1 MSTAI
6 VTPTESTVASSA
18 AAVSQAPSSASPSTS
33 AENNTAASPAAQ
45 PTGTGTSSTPGSA
58 AASPSAP
65 PAESA
70 NVRQLREQYE
80 ATKKQLDSYT
90 GLGKAEELQRLHTQY
105 QAQQKEALTLGTDPA
120 LNYTSESIQAA
131 FEKDPI
137 GTLALLRQEHQKIQA
152 ANGKADLS
160 DPKALNDLIQRQLA
174 EKTKPYDTFLDKQMT
189 EAAEGKMRNH
199 FDTVF
204 KSAFPDAD
212 FPPEAKQGLFDLTD
226 LLMGYDKPALQ
237 RLKFEGKTAD
247 VDRYFDQ
254 AKGMFL
260 NAVNSYTAWQTK
272 KAGPV
277 KANGTPNVPGTPTT
291 PAAFT
296 PGRSRLDQM
305 IDDPSLINQ
314 RYKD

>member
-1 MSTAI
+1 MSTAV
-6 VTPTESTVASSA
+6 VTPSTETVASSA
-18 AAVSQAPSSASPSTS
+18 ASAATSAPVTTPSTS
-33 AENNTAASPAAQ
+33 AEPVTSPVTNNG
-45 PTGTGTSSTPGSA
+45 GTGTSPTPGSA

-80 ATKKQLDSYT
+80 STKKQLDSYT

-120 LNYTSESIQAA
+120 LNYTPESIQAA

-189 EAAEGKMRNH
+189 DAAEGKMRNH